1 MAQEKL
7 CLNYIDTEIKVID
20 KTFRRKINYQID
32 TNHFIS
38 IFKNNQMETVI
49 NIRKGTCSVTVSKEM
64 WGEICDLKESVLLCV
79 SFIDGE

>member
-1 MAQEKL
+1 MAQEQL

-32 TNHFIS
+32 TNHYIS
-38 IFKNNQMETVI
+38 IFKNNQTETVI
-49 NIRKGTCSVTVSKEM
+49 NIRKGTRSVTVSKEM
-64 WGEICDLKESVLLCV
+64 WGEICDLKESVLLCA